1 MQLIIKGSKMSA
13 ILRFLMSRVT
23 IVALLI
29 LAQIGLVA
37 LSVSYFWEYIAIYYG
52 LSTVLAMILVCH
64 IVSKHDNPAFKIAW
78 IILVLLVPPFGGAMY
93 VIFSGNTLTERLKR
107 RLAATFSIMRV
118 LPKEYKFESTVD
130 FESLESKRQSDYITS
145 CALCPPYRETS
156 CTYFPVGEEFF
167 PVLLENLEKAEEF
180 IFLEYFIIDKGEMW
194 DKIHEILKR
203 KASEGLD
210 VRIIYDDMGC
220 ITHLD
225 TGFNRFLG
233 KEGIKCHVFNRFIPV
248 LSAVLNNRNH
258 RKICVID
265 GKVGFTGGLN
275 IADEYINVKHP
286 YGYWKDNAIM
296 LEGKA
301 VYSLTLMFLS
311 MWESL
316 DYPKH
321 QRNTKLDYSRYFPE
335 GLTSDVGEGIV
346 QPYTDNPLDKD
357 PVGESIYLN
366 MIYSAKRYVWIMT
379 PYLIIDHNMEQAL
392 CNAAKSGID
401 VRIIVP
407 GIPDKKLIYEATKS
421 GYDVLLDAGVRIY
434 EYSPGFLHSKTFLCD
449 DKYGTV
455 GTVNLDYRS
464 LYLHFECGVWLC
476 DAPVL
481 DSIKKDFE
489 NTFEQCA
496 CVDKESERV
505 NIVRRVIRAILKVMA
520 PLI

>member
-1 MQLIIKGSKMSA
+1 MSVF
-13 ILRFLMSRVT
+13 LRFLMSRVT
-23 IVALLI
+23 VVALLI
-29 LAQIGLVA
+29 LAQLGLVA
-37 LSVSYFWEYIAIYYG
+37 LAVSYFWEYIAIYYG
-52 LSTVLAMILVCH
+52 LSTVLALVLVCR
-64 IVSKHDNPAFKIAW
+64 IVSKHDNPAYKIAW
-78 IILVLLVPPFGGAMY
+78 IILILTVPPFGVAMY
-93 VIFSGNTLTERLKR
+93 IIFSGNTFTLRLR
-107 RLAATFSIMRV
+107 RKLAAMFSVMRV
-118 LPKEYKFESTVD
+118 LPKEYKLQSSVSFDSAV
-130 FESLESKRQSDYITS
+130 SKRQSDYITE
-145 CALCPPYRETS
+145 CALCPPYTDTNCR
-156 CTYFPVGEEFF
+156 YFPVGEDFF
-167 PVLLENLEKAEEF
+167 HVFLEKLENAENF

-194 DKIHEILKR
+194 DKIHEVLKR
-203 KASEGLD
+203 KAAAGVD

-233 KEGIKCHVFNRFIPV
+233 EEGIKCHVFNRFIPV

-265 GKVGFTGGLN
+265 GKIGFTGGLN

-286 YGYWKDNAIM
+286 YGYWKDNAVM

-316 DYPKH
+316 DDPKMQMKH
-321 QRNTKLDYSRYFPE
+321 EIDYVRYFPKE
-335 GLTSDVGEGIV
+335 VTSDTGEGIV
-346 QPYTDNPLDKD
+346 QPYTDNPLDTN

-366 MIYSAKRYVWIMT
+366 MIYSATRYVWIMT

-392 CNAAKSGID
+392 CNAAKSGVD

-421 GYDVLLDAGVRIY
+421 SYGVLLDSGVKIY
-434 EYSPGFLHSKTFLCD
+434 EYSPGFLHSKTFICD
-449 DKYGTV
+449 DRYGTV

-464 LYLHFECGVWLC
+464 LYLHFECGVWFC

-481 DSIKKDFE
+481 HGIKADFE
-489 NTFEQCA
+489 KTFEE
-496 CVDKESERV
+496 CVCINKNGENV
-505 NIVRRVIRAILKVMA
+505 NIVRRAIRSILKVMA

>member
-1 MQLIIKGSKMSA
+1 MSVF
-13 ILRFLMSRVT
+13 LRFLMSRVT
-23 IVALLI
+23 VVALLI
-29 LAQIGLVA
+29 LAQISLIT
-37 LSVSYFWEYIAIYYG
+37 LSVNYFWDYMAIYYG
-52 LSTVLAMILVCH
+52 LSTVIALMLVCR
-64 IVSKHDNPAFKIAW
+64 IVSKHDNPAYKIAW
-78 IILVLLVPPFGGAMY
+78 IILILTVPPFGCAMY
-93 VIFSGNTLTERLKR
+93 VIFSGNTLAERVKKK
-107 RLAATFSIMRV
+107 LAGMYSVMRV
-118 LPKEYKFESTVD
+118 LPKEYKFESGVD
-130 FESLESKRQSDYITS
+130 FESSVSKRQSDYITQ
-145 CALCPPYRETS
+145 CALCPPYTETD
-156 CTYFPVGEEFF
+156 CTYFPTGEKFF
-167 PVLLENLEKAEEF
+167 PILLEKLENAENF

-194 DKIHEILKR
+194 DKIHEVLKR
-203 KASEGLD
+203 KAAAGVD

-248 LSAVLNNRNH
+248 LSAVMNNRNH

-265 GKVGFTGGLN
+265 GKIGFTGGLN

-286 YGYWKDNAIM
+286 YGYWKDNAVM

-316 DYPKH
+316 EDPKMQMKH
-321 QRNTKLDYSRYFPE
+321 EIEYERYFPKE
-335 GLTSDVGEGIV
+335 LTFDAGEGIV
-346 QPYTDNPLDKD
+346 QPYTDNPLDTNT
-357 PVGESIYLN
+357 VGESIYLN
-366 MIYSAKRYVWIMT
+366 MIYAATRYVWIMT

-392 CNAAKSGID
+392 CNTAKSGID

-421 GYDVLLDAGVRIY
+421 SYGVLLEAGVKIY

-464 LYLHFECGVWLC
+464 LYLHFECGVWFN

-481 DSIKKDFE
+481 KDIKTDFE
-489 NTFEQCA
+489 NTFE
-496 CVDKESERV
+496 ESVCINKDCGNV
-505 NIVRRVIRAILKVMA
+505 NIVRRAIRSILKVMA